1 MLEKIISFSIR
12 NKLIIGLFTLAL
24 IVYGVF
30 AVTKLPIDA
39 VPDITNNQVQV
50 ITVSPSLG
58 APDVERLITFPIEQA
73 NSNIPDLKEI
83 RSFSRFGLSLVTIV
97 FKDGVD
103 VYWARQ
109 QVSERLQEVKEVI
122 PAGAGLP
129 SLAPVTTGLG
139 EIYQYVVK
147 PKPGYEGKFSA
158 TELRTIQDWMVR
170 RQLLGTEG
178 VADVSSFG
186 GLLKQYE
193 VAVNPARLKSFN
205 LTIADVFNALES
217 NNQNTGGSYIEK
229 GPTVLFIRSEGL
241 VTNISDIENIVVKS
255 TDTKIPVLIRDV
267 ADVRIGAATRYGAM
281 CYNADGEV
289 AGAVVMMLK
298 GANSSV
304 VIKQVKDRIAQI
316 QKTLPEGVMIEPFLD
331 RTKMVNNAI
340 GTVETNLLEGALI
353 VVFVLVFFLA
363 NIRAGLLVAS
373 VIPLAMLFAV
383 VMMNLFGVSGNLMS
397 LGAIDFGLIV
407 DGAVIIVEAI
417 MHQLTHSK
425 HFKSVNVLSQTQMDE
440 EVHHSSSRMM
450 NSAVFGQIIILIVY
464 LPILSLEGIEGKM
477 FGPMAQTVSF
487 AILGAFLL
495 SLTYL
500 PMMSVLVISKK
511 MKHKATISDKMMNML
526 ERWYQHALEKV
537 LRFKKSILITA
548 VVLFGISAFIM
559 STLGG
564 EFIPQLEEGDF
575 AVECRLLT
583 GSSLK
588 TSINSTQMASKIL
601 LDSFPEVQKVV
612 TKLGSGEIPTDPMPI
627 ETGDMMVILKPKKE
641 WTSAKTFPELAEKM
655 SSALQ
660 VVPGLKT
667 GFQFPVQMR
676 FNELMTGARQ
686 DVVCKIFGEDLDT
699 LALYAQKLGSIIE
712 TVDGA
717 KDLYVESVTGMPQI
731 IVNYKRD
738 AIAKFGLNIAEVNR
752 TLNAAFAGQSTGMV
766 YEGEKRFDL
775 VVRVGSE
782 MRKDLSDV
790 QNLLIATPSGAQVPL
805 YQVADVD
812 IVEGPN
818 QIQREETKRRIVVGF
833 NVRGRDVQTIVNEL
847 QQKTEKQ
854 IKFPAGYYVTYG
866 GTFENLQAAKQ
877 RLSVAV
883 PVALLLIFLLLYFAI
898 GTIGESILI
907 YTAIPL
913 SAIGGILALW
923 LRGMNFSISAG
934 VGFIALFG
942 VAVLNGIV
950 LIAEFKRLKSEG
962 WTDVRRIVIQGTKIR
977 LRSVLM
983 TALAPSLGF
992 IPMAVSNGAGAEVQ
1006 RPLATVVIGG
1016 IVSATLL
1023 TLFVLPILYVFYE
1036 TFMERRMK
1044 KTVATVASV
1053 IALIFS
1059 AQLADAQQSISLEQA
1074 LNVASKN
1081 NLTLRSA
1088 QLNEQANEKLKRSY
1102 LDISK
1107 TNVVAEYGQINTI
1120 YNDTRFG
1127 ISQGFS
1133 FPGVYVQ
1140 QKKVLNENYQVA
1152 QSETKLTELE
1162 TRAQVKSLYYQIL
1175 NLREKQKLLLYAD
1188 SIYNSFL
1195 QKATQRFEK
1204 GETNLLEKTTAAAS
1218 RSQIANQLQMLKS
1231 DLSIALQQF
1240 NRLLNDSVFYEPE
1253 SGAQKYMLVSL
1264 PDTSRLSSSPL
1275 LVRESHLMNLYK
1287 HQWKL
1292 ERNKLAPDFNVGYSN
1307 MSIIGLQNVNGSD
1320 VYFNANKR
1328 FNTVNAGISIPI
1340 FFSGQAA
1347 KIAAAKKNWLKAQND
1362 FAAEKQKLTTA
1373 FEVAFTNVK
1382 KFEQSLANYENSV
1395 LSNATTIIETANQ
1408 QFASGEISY
1417 IEWTMLLNQSIGIK
1431 SEYTDLVHQYNQS
1444 VFELEKISGKQ

>member
-24 IVYGVF
+24 IVYGVY

-73 NSNIPDLKEI
+73 NSNIPGIHEI

-97 FKDGVD
+97 FNDGVD

-147 PKPGYEGKFSA
+147 PKPGYEGKFTA

-241 VTNISDIENIVVKS
+241 VGSISDIENIVVKN

-298 GANSSV
+298 GANSSA
-304 VIKQVKDRIAQI
+304 VIKRVKERMAQI
-316 QKTLPEGVMIEPFLD
+316 QKTLPEGVMVEPFLD

-340 GTVETNLLEGALI
+340 STVETNLLEGALI
-353 VVFVLVFFLA
+353 VLFVLVFFLA

-373 VIPLAMLFAV
+373 IIPLAMLFAV

-425 HFKSVNVLSQTQMDE
+425 HFKSVNLLSQTQMDE

-487 AILGAFLL
+487 AILGAMIL

-500 PMMSVLVISKK
+500 PMISALVISKK
-511 MKHKATISDKMMNML
+511 IKHKATISDRMMNVL
-526 ERWYQHALEKV
+526 ERWYQRALEKV
-537 LRFKKSILITA
+537 LLYKKTVLFTA
-548 VVLFGISAFIM
+548 VGLFGISMFIL

-575 AVECRLLT
+575 AVECRLLPGT
-583 GSSLK
+583 NLNV
-588 TSINSTQMASKIL
+588 SINTTQQAAKIL
-601 LDSFPEVQKVV
+601 LDSFPEVEKVV
-612 TKLGSGEIPTDPMPI
+612 TKIGSGEIPTDPMPI
-627 ETGDMMVILKPKKE
+627 EMGDMMVILKPKKE
-641 WTSAKTFPELAEKM
+641 WTSAKTFPDLAEKM
-655 SSALQ
+655 SAALEA
-660 VVPGLKT
+660 VPGLKT

-686 DVVCKIFGEDLDT
+686 DVVVKIFGEDLDT
-699 LALYAQKLGSIIE
+699 LAYYAQKLGTIVE
-712 TVDGA
+712 TVEGA

-738 AIAKFGLNIAEVNR
+738 AIAKFGLNISDVNR

-782 MRKDLSDV
+782 MRKDLNDV

-805 YQVADVD
+805 YQVADVN

-833 NVRGRDVQTIVNEL
+833 NVRGRDVQTIVDEL
-847 QQKTEKQ
+847 HGKIEKQ

-883 PVALLLIFLLLYFAI
+883 PIALLLIFLLLYFAI

-913 SAIGGILALW
+913 SAIGGILVLW

-950 LIAEFKRLKSEG
+950 LIAEFKRLKKEG
-962 WTDVRRIVIQGTKIR
+962 WTDVRKIVIQGTKIR

-992 IPMAVSNGAGAEVQ
+992 IPMAVSTGAGAEVQ

-1016 IVSATLL
+1016 IVSAALL
-1023 TLFVLPILYVFYE
+1023 TLFVLPILYVLYE
-1036 TFMERRMK
+1036 TFMERRIK
-1044 KTVATVASV
+1044 RSAATIATLVALVFAV
-1053 IALIFS
+1053 QF
-1059 AQLADAQQSISLEQA
+1059 ADAQQSISLEQA
-1074 LNVASKN
+1074 LSVASKN

-1102 LDISK
+1102 LDVNK
-1107 TNVVAEYGQINTI
+1107 TEVIAEYGQINTV

-1127 ISQGFS
+1127 IAQGFS

-1140 QKKVLNENYQVA
+1140 QKKVLNENYRMA
-1152 QSETKLTELE
+1152 QSETKITELE
-1162 TRAQVKSLYYQIL
+1162 TRTAVKSLYYQVL
-1175 NLREKQKLLLYAD
+1175 NLREKQKLLLFAD
-1188 SIYNSFL
+1188 SIYNAFL
-1195 QKATQRFEK
+1195 QKATQRYEK

-1231 DLSIALQQF
+1231 DLSISLQQF

-1253 SGAQKYMLVSL
+1253 VGTQKYLFTSY
-1264 PDTSRLSSSPL
+1264 PDTSQASANPL
-1275 LVRESHLMNLYK
+1275 LAREMHRMNVLE

-1292 ERNKLAPDFNVGYSN
+1292 ERNKLAPDFNLGYYNTSF
-1307 MSIIGLQNVNGSD
+1307 IGWQKVDNTD
-1320 VYFNANKR
+1320 VYFNASKR
-1328 FNTVNAGISIPI
+1328 FNMLSAGISIPL

-1347 KIAAAKKNWLKAQND
+1347 KIASAKKSWLKAQND
-1362 FAAEKQKLTTA
+1362 FAVEKQKLNTA
-1373 FEVAFTNVK
+1373 FDAAVANVK
-1382 KFEQSLANYENSV
+1382 KYEQSLAYYESAV
-1395 LSNATTIIETANQ
+1395 LNNANTIIETANK
-1408 QFASGEISY
+1408 QFAAGEISY

-1431 SEYTDLVHQYNQS
+1431 SEYTDLVYQYNQS

>member
-24 IVYGVF
+24 IVYGVY

-50 ITVSPSLG
+50 ITISPSLG

-73 NSNIPDLKEI
+73 NSNIPGLKEI

-129 SLAPVTTGLG
+129 SMAPVTTGLG

-205 LTIADVFNALES
+205 LTIADVFTALES

-241 VTNISDIENIVVKS
+241 VNNINDIENIVVKS

-304 VIKQVKDRIAQI
+304 VIKQVKERIGQI

-363 NIRAGLLVAS
+363 NLRAGLLVAS

-383 VMMNLFGVSGNLMS
+383 VMMNIFGVSGNLMS

-407 DGAVIIVEAI
+407 DGAVIIVEAV

-425 HFKSVNVLSQTQMDE
+425 HFKSVNQLSQVQMDE

-500 PMMSVLVISKK
+500 PMMSALVISKK
-511 MKHKATISDKMMNML
+511 MKHKATISDKMMNVL

-537 LRFKKSILITA
+537 LQFKKTILITA
-548 VVLFGISAFIM
+548 VVMFGISAFIM

-583 GSSLK
+583 GSNLK
-588 TSINSTQMASKIL
+588 TSINSTQMASRIL
-601 LDSFPEVQKVV
+601 LDSFPEVEKVV
-612 TKLGSGEIPTDPMPI
+612 TKIGSGEIPTDPMPI

-660 VVPGLKT
+660 VVPGLTT

-717 KDLYVESVTGMPQI
+717 KDLYVESVTGMPQVV
-731 IVNYKRD
+731 VNYKRD
-738 AIAKFGLNIAEVNR
+738 AIAKFGLNISDVNR

-775 VVRVGSE
+775 VVRVGNE
-782 MRKDLSDV
+782 LRRDVTDV
-790 QNLLIATPSGAQVPL
+790 QNLLIATSSGAQVPL
-805 YQVADVD
+805 YQVADVNV
-812 IVEGPN
+812 IEGPN

-898 GTIGESILI
+898 GTIGESVLI

-1023 TLFVLPILYVFYE
+1023 TLFVLPILYVLYE
-1036 TFMERRMK
+1036 TLMERRMK
-1044 KTVATVASV
+1044 KSVAKVATV

-1074 LNVASKN
+1074 LNIAHKN

-1088 QLNEQANEKLKRSY
+1088 QINEQANEKLKRSY
-1102 LDISK
+1102 LDVSK
-1107 TNVVAEYGQINTI
+1107 TNVIAEYGQINTI

-1127 ISQGFS
+1127 ISQGFA

-1140 QKKVLNENYQVA
+1140 QKKVLNESYQMA

-1175 NLREKQKLLLYAD
+1175 NMREKQKLLLFAD
-1188 SIYNSFL
+1188 SIYDAFL
-1195 QKATQRFEK
+1195 QKATQRYEK

-1231 DLSIALQQF
+1231 DLSISLQQF
-1240 NRLLNDSVFYEPE
+1240 NRLLNDSVSYEPE
-1253 SGAQKYMLVSL
+1253 IGEQKYLLVSL
-1264 PDTSRLSSSPL
+1264 PDTSQLASSPL
-1275 LVRESHLMNLYK
+1275 LIRETHLMNLYK

-1320 VYFNANKR
+1320 VYFNSNKR
-1328 FNTVNAGISIPI
+1328 FSTATAGISIPL

-1362 FAAEKQKLTTA
+1362 FALEKQKLFTA
-1373 FEVAFTNVK
+1373 FDAVVANVK
-1382 KFEQSLANYENSV
+1382 KYEQSLTYYESSV
-1395 LSNATTIIETANQ
+1395 LNNASTIIETANR
-1408 QFASGEISY
+1408 QFAAGEISY
-1417 IEWTMLLNQSIGIK
+1417 LEWSMLLHQSIGIK
-1431 SEYTDLVHQYNQS
+1431 SEYTDLIHQYNQS

>member
-24 IVYGVF
+24 IVYGVY

-50 ITVSPSLG
+50 ITISPSLG

-73 NSNIPDLKEI
+73 NSNIPGLKEI

-129 SLAPVTTGLG
+129 SMAPVTTGLG

-205 LTIADVFNALES
+205 LTIAEVFTALES

-241 VTNISDIENIVVKS
+241 VNNISDIENIVVKS

-304 VIKQVKDRIAQI
+304 VIKQVKERIAQI

-363 NIRAGLLVAS
+363 NLRAGLLVAS

-383 VMMNLFGVSGNLMS
+383 VMMNIFGVSGNLMS

-425 HFKSVNVLSQTQMDE
+425 HFKSVNQLSQAQMDE

-500 PMMSVLVISKK
+500 PMMSALVISKK
-511 MKHKATISDKMMNML
+511 MKHKATISDKMMNVL
-526 ERWYQHALEKV
+526 ERWYQAALEKV
-537 LRFKKSILITA
+537 LLFKKTILVTA
-548 VVLFGISAFIM
+548 VVMFGISAFIM

-583 GSSLK
+583 GSNLK

-601 LDSFPEVQKVV
+601 LDSFPEVEKVV
-612 TKLGSGEIPTDPMPI
+612 TKIGSGEIPTDPMPI

-660 VVPGLKT
+660 VVPGLTT

-699 LALYAQKLGSIIE
+699 LALYAQKLGGIIE

-717 KDLYVESVTGMPQI
+717 KDLYVESVTGMPQVV
-731 IVNYKRD
+731 VNYKRD
-738 AIAKFGLNIAEVNR
+738 AIAKFGLNISDVNR

-775 VVRVGSE
+775 VVRVGNE
-782 MRKDLSDV
+782 LRRDVTDV
-790 QNLLIATPSGAQVPL
+790 QNLLIAAPSGAQVPL
-805 YQVADVD
+805 YQVADVNV
-812 IVEGPN
+812 IEGPN

-1023 TLFVLPILYVFYE
+1023 TLFVLPILYVLYE
-1036 TFMERRMK
+1036 TFMERKMK
-1044 KTVATVASV
+1044 KSVATVATV

-1059 AQLADAQQSISLEQA
+1059 TQLADAQQSISLEQA
-1074 LNVASKN
+1074 LNIAHKN

-1088 QLNEQANEKLKRSY
+1088 QINEQANEKLKRSY
-1102 LDISK
+1102 LDVSK
-1107 TNVVAEYGQINTI
+1107 TNVIAEYGQINTI

-1140 QKKVLNENYQVA
+1140 QKKVLNENYQIA

-1175 NLREKQKLLLYAD
+1175 NMREKQKLLFFAD
-1188 SIYNSFL
+1188 SIYDAFL
-1195 QKATQRFEK
+1195 QKATLRYEK

-1218 RSQIANQLQMLKS
+1218 RSQITNQLQMLKS
-1231 DLSIALQQF
+1231 DLSISLQQF

-1253 SGAQKYMLVSL
+1253 VGVQKYLLVSL
-1264 PDTSRLSSSPL
+1264 PDTSQLASSPL
-1275 LVRESHLMNLYK
+1275 LVRETHLMNLYK

-1292 ERNKLAPDFNVGYSN
+1292 ERNRMAPDFNVGYNN

-1320 VYFNANKR
+1320 VYFNRNKR
-1328 FNTVNAGISIPI
+1328 FSTATAGISIPI

-1362 FAAEKQKLTTA
+1362 FALEKQKLAMTFYA
-1373 FEVAFTNVK
+1373 AVANVK
-1382 KFEQSLANYENSV
+1382 KYEQSLTYYESSV
-1395 LSNATTIIETANQ
+1395 LNNATTIIETANR
-1408 QFASGEISY
+1408 QFAAGEISY
-1417 IEWTMLLNQSIGIK
+1417 IGWSMLLHQSIGIK